1 MRVAIAV
8 VLALGLAGC
17 ATVGANPSIS
27 GMNSLLGS
35 GVNFGNA
42 LEAPNEGDWGMTL
55 QSEYFSLVRQG
66 GFKTIRL
73 PVSWTNHAAKTAP
86 YTVDPKFF
94 ARVEWAIDQATSQ
107 GLNIIVNVHHYDELN
122 ADPVAETERYL
133 AIWKQIAERYKD
145 RPSTVY
151 FELLNEPHG
160 KFNDAP
166 QLWNDLLAKALAVVR
181 KSNPA
186 RPVIVGPAGWNSL
199 WRLGEL
205 KLPDD
210 PNLIVTVHYYDP
222 FTFTHQGAEWV
233 QPVMPTGVTWNG
245 NARSF
250 SSGWADWSWDSTR
263 KFVDDGGKQKLEL
276 TYTKGYGG
284 FYLHSDKGA
293 EGYTTLSFKANKAAN
308 LLVKCMENKV
318 EKGNKAITTAD
329 GWQTYTVKLVEC
341 GNPAKLTDLM
351 VQNNTNSAQPAIL
364 MDDLELRGTGDPLPL
379 FSSEKEA
386 IQGAFDYAAK
396 WGRDNNRPI
405 FLGEFGSYEKA
416 DLDSRVLWT
425 ATVRSEAEKR
435 GFSWAYWEFGAG
447 FGIYDRT
454 AKEWRQSLL
463 KALVPKP

>member
-1 MRVAIAV
+1 MAI
-8 VLALGLAGC
+8 LLTLGLAGC
-17 ATVGANPSIS
+17 AAAEVNLNIS
-27 GMNSLLGS
+27 GMNTLLGS

-55 QSEYFSLVRQG
+55 QPEYFSLVKQA

-73 PVSWTNHAAKTAP
+73 PVSWTTHAAKTAP

-94 ARVEWAIDQATSQ
+94 ERVDWAINQAMSQ
-107 GLNIIVNVHHYDELN
+107 GLNIIINVHHYDELN
-122 ADPVAETERYL
+122 ADPVAETQRYL

-181 KSNPA
+181 QSNSV
-186 RPVIVGPAGWNSL
+186 RPVIVGPVSWNSIWQL
-199 WRLGEL
+199 PKL

-222 FTFTHQGAEWV
+222 MTFTHQGAGWI
-233 QPVMPTGVTWNG
+233 QPMLPTGVTWSG
-245 NARSF
+245 DARTWA
-250 SSGWADWSWDSTR
+250 SGWADWSWDSTR
-263 KFVDDGGKQKLEL
+263 RFVDDGGKQKLEL

-284 FYLHSDKGA
+284 LYLHSDVGA
-293 EGYTTLSFKANKAAN
+293 QGYTALAFKANRAAN

-318 EKGNKAITTAD
+318 DKGSKALTTQD
-329 GWQTYTVKLVEC
+329 GWHDYTLKLSDC
-341 GNPAKLTDLM
+341 GSPDKLTDLFI
-351 VQNNTNSAQPAIL
+351 QNNTNSAQPPIL
-364 MDDLELRGTGDPLPL
+364 LDDLELRGPSGTLAL
-379 FSSEKEA
+379 LSTEKA
-386 IQGAFDYAAK
+386 AVQGALDYAAK
-396 WGRDNNRPI
+396 WSQDNNRPI
-405 FLGEFGSYEKA
+405 FLGEFGAYEKA

-454 AKEWRQSLL
+454 AKEWRLSLL